1 MTPQGQAGAPPQ
13 QGWFANNWKWVV
25 AVGCLVPTACC
36 GVFSVVAALLPSEQ
50 DAARVDCGT
59 PGPGGVDCDVQ
70 RTSGT
75 GSLEAC
81 WDLEILC
88 ANGGLMTGHH
98 CGSVAAGQPSAKVNM
113 PVSGFSN
120 QEGCDAP
127 KSGVV
132 ANLVVRTVE

>member
-1 MTPQGQAGAPPQ
+1 MTPQGQINAPQP
-13 QGWFANNWKWVV
+13 GWFARNWMWVV
-25 AVGCLVPTACC
+25 GVGCLVPLLCC
-36 GVFSVVAALLPSEQ
+36 STLSVVMALLPSEQ

-59 PGPGGVDCDVQ
+59 PGPAGVDCDLQ

-81 WDLEILC
+81 WDLDLIC
-88 ANGGLMTGHH
+88 ANGAMMSAHH
-98 CGSVAAGQPSAKVNM
+98 CGSIAAGQSAAKVNM

-120 QEGCDAP
+120 QDACDAP

-132 ANLVVRTVE
+132 MRLTVRTVE